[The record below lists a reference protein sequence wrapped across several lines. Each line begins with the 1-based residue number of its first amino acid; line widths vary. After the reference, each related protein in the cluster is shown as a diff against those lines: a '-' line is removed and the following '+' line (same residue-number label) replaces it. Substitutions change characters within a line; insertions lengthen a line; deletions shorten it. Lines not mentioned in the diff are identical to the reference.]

1 MVRQTLKE
9 EKQIFQMLF
18 LQIEVTC
25 LDHVV
30 RGLVKGGNGMTLLL
44 FQKQS
49 RCEQNT
55 EDLVNVRRGE
65 RKCLSFV
72 FMEADDLIWSRKLQC
87 YDLSSRSFFLLD
99 FLFAD

>member
-1 MVRQTLKE
+1 MVRQTLKKGE
-9 EKQIFQMLF
+9 QIFQMLF

-25 LDHVV
+25 LDHVA

-72 FMEADDLIWSRKLQC
+72 FMEADDLIWSLERCKML
-87 YDLSSRSFFLLD
+87 
-99 FLFAD
+99 